1 MKQVQHDGM
10 RYSPNNLRQ
19 SFQSRILNFVF
30 DLLLGLTKN
39 EEQVLALERRM
50 SFQTNGT
57 DSIFIAVVSGWS
69 GAKKE
74 FYRVHQEANEC
85 QNRVRLLI
93 LCNAFYKSGIRAHY
107 DVLEVTWKVAKDVCP
122 DEIMDDNQR
131 DALMIVIRMNRVR
144 LQFSWHCETKNICY
158 YSDTSDSVI

>member
-1 MKQVQHDGM
+1 MVAGSKNLESSIWKQVQHDGM

-69 GAKKE
+69 GAKNSSLTE
-74 FYRVHQEANEC
+74 FIKKQTRFTD
-85 QNRVRLLI
+85 QNTHFV
-93 LCNAFYKSGIRAHY
+93 S
-107 DVLEVTWKVAKDVCP
+107 
-122 DEIMDDNQR
+122 
-131 DALMIVIRMNRVR
+131 
-144 LQFSWHCETKNICY
+144 
-158 YSDTSDSVI
+158 

>member
-1 MKQVQHDGM
+1 M
-10 RYSPNNLRQ
+10 RCSPNNLRQ

-30 DLLLGLTKN
+30 DLLLLGLTKN
-39 EEQVLALERRM
+39 EEQVLALERRT

-57 DSIFIAVVSGWS
+57 DSIFIAIVSGWS

-107 DVLEVTWKVAKDVCP
+107 DVLEVTWKVAKDICP
-122 DEIMDDNQR
+122 DEIRDDNQR
-131 DALMIVIRMNRVR
+131 DSFTIVVWKSLPLESILRELVITDDES
-144 LQFSWHCETKNICY
+144 LAPKTTKIKTK
-158 YSDTSDSVI
+158 SI